1 MEIVKL
7 KSIEPQLRRAA
18 KKINALQELISK
30 LEVGEALVISAKEA
44 DRWKYPA
51 HSLRSTIDLGYKS
64 KMINKSVKYSV
75 NHLKSG
81 SYAIIRSNK

>member
-1 MEIVKL
+1 MEIVKF

-18 KKINALQELISK
+18 KKINALQEMISK
-30 LEVGEALVISAKEA
+30 LEAGEALVISAKEA

-64 KMINKSVKYSV
+64 KIINKSVKYSV

-81 SYAIIRSNK
+81 SYAIIRNNK